1 MISFKDFLAE
11 TAIVKWKA
19 DPVEVKKVIAY
30 LNANCRDGLK
40 AISTGGI
47 LFRGFRKDMK
57 DSYVIMDSS
66 KAVRTSKD
74 TNNLYQLMME
84 ASEAFKGYP
93 KRSNSFICT
102 TSHIGA
108 KRYGNVYAMIPFD
121 GTKIAVVD
129 SHDIFY
135 IFFTSD
141 IIDDDISVEDLSA
154 NMGRT
159 LAALGIKRETKN
171 GFLSGSAIDA
181 ALSKFSPEQIFCVWI
196 EYMGNRY
203 DFVEEEKIPEEI
215 KDIFQN
221 GWKSKKVNPKLGE
234 FVKNNPQ
241 FLTNSGKKLYSI
253 LKNNTSKR
261 FTTLSTEICT
271 PKKFDTQLKTFGE
284 QVPMNRECW
293 FSGKCLAIKLSL
305 FADIIH
311 ALAKAK
317 TIKIDP
323 ALLDFS
329 RNYSS
334 AHWEDDDE
342 PFKGNNEYV

>member
-19 DPVEVKKVIAY
+19 DPVKVKKAIAY

-47 LFRGFRKDMK
+47 LFRGFQGGMK

-66 KAVRTSKD
+66 KAVRTSRD

-102 TSHIGA
+102 TEYNDA
-108 KRYGNVYAMIPFD
+108 MRYGSVYAMIPFD

-129 SHDIFY
+129 SNDIFN
-135 IFFTSD
+135 IHFTSD
-141 IIDDDISVEDLSA
+141 ILNIDDDISVDDLSTI
-154 NMGRT
+154 MGRT
-159 LAALGIKRETKN
+159 LAALGIKSETKN
-171 GFLSGSAIDA
+171 DFLSGSAIDA

-196 EYMGNRY
+196 EYMGYWY

-215 KDIFQN
+215 KDKFQN
-221 GWKSKKVNPKLGE
+221 GWKSKKVNRKLGE
-234 FVKNNPQ
+234 FLTNNPQ

-284 QVPMNRECW
+284 RLPRNRECW
-293 FSGKCLAIKLSL
+293 FSGKCLAINLSL

-323 ALLDFS
+323 VLLDFS
-329 RNYSS
+329 RDYSS
-334 AHWEDDDE
+334 
-342 PFKGNNEYV
+342 Y